1 MQAKLYRSRTDAM
14 IGGVCGGLA
23 NYLGIDST
31 LVRLF
36 FILLALGTGF
46 GVLIYFILWIV
57 IPREGQ
63 GAMTT
68 TETIRAGADEIANR
82 ASTLGQDLGG
92 ALSGPNPKA
101 GVVVGV
107 ALVVVGV
114 LFLIQN
120 MDLPWL
126 RWLNFNTLWP
136 LLLILAGAAL
146 LVRRAR
152 GERS

>member
-1 MQAKLYRSRTDAM
+1 MHSRLYRSRTDAM

-36 FILLALGTGF
+36 FVLLALGTGF
-46 GVLIYFILWIV
+46 GVLIYFILWVV

-63 GAMTT
+63 GEMTA
-68 TETIRAGADEIANR
+68 TETIRAGADEIAAR
-82 ASTLGQDLGG
+82 AGVIGQDLGS
-92 ALSGPNPKA
+92 ALGRPNSEA
-101 GVVVGV
+101 SVTVGV

-114 LFLIQN
+114 LVLIQN
-120 MDLPWL
+120 LDLPWL

-136 LLLILAGAAL
+136 LLLVLAGAAL

-152 GERS
+152 GDRS